1 MVVGEI
7 KNPNQIIGISCSS
20 LSLVMCLFFNTR
32 GSERD
37 GLILFL
43 LFISI
48 GLLFAYLFW
57 GSFQNEVWQWVYMVI
72 SIIILGLIFFRIKN
86 NYLLNYVV
94 KNY

>member
-20 LSLVMCLFFNTR
+20 LSIAMCLIFNTR
-32 GSERD
+32 GYERD

-48 GLLFAYLFW
+48 GLLFTYLFW
-57 GSFQNEVWQWVYMVI
+57 GSFQNEAWQWVYMVI

-86 NYLLNYVV
+86 NFFINYVV
-94 KNY
+94 KN